1 MIFHLG
7 QASAAGFPFLL
18 ELLLSGVEADLFR
31 AKSFEVAAEFF
42 ALNCQQRGLLLDGK
56 FLLAQCG
63 FAAVEF
69 GAFFGEACGDGFG
82 GCEAFL
88 ARGHFGAARGEFV
101 LLGLHGTAQ
110 LNERF
115 SEADAF
121 NFGFGAAHG
130 SGFMLGD
137 GAIGATAGF
146 RNVGPEASE
155 VVLANRQL
163 ETEAREF
170 SLGVLV
176 LVASADN
183 FALGFMLLRGGGF
196 VSGFGFA
203 EFGGGA
209 IHVGLHVG
217 HARFEGNDFG
227 VEGAEFALHAKG
239 PGFVGAATGDH
250 ASLIGGAVGCHE
262 SVLRIFAGE
271 FFRGGSAVSEIGTSQ
286 SGQKLFGG
294 GAERIAEFD
303 EFVETRVNAVF
314 SAERNDRLVIGD
326 LEIFGGVD
334 EESGAAA
341 DFVAQEGDAG
351 ASVIKTFD
359 YDAFAFIAETLF
371 DCRFVVLGVFGV
383 IGKHAD

>member
-1 MIFHLG
+1 M
-7 QASAAGFPFLL
+7 
-18 ELLLSGVEADLFR
+18 
-31 AKSFEVAAEFF
+31 
-42 ALNCQQRGLLLDGK
+42 
-56 FLLAQCG
+56 
-63 FAAVEF
+63 
-69 GAFFGEACGDGFG
+69 
-82 GCEAFL
+82 
-88 ARGHFGAARGEFV
+88 
-101 LLGLHGTAQ
+101 
-110 LNERF
+110 
-115 SEADAF
+115 
-121 NFGFGAAHG
+121 
-130 SGFMLGD
+130 
-137 GAIGATAGF
+137 
-146 RNVGPEASE
+146 
-155 VVLANRQL
+155 
-163 ETEAREF
+163 
-170 SLGVLV
+170 
-176 LVASADN
+176 
-183 FALGFMLLRGGGF
+183 
-196 VSGFGFA
+196 
-203 EFGGGA
+203 
-209 IHVGLHVG
+209 HVG

-351 ASVIKTFD
+351 ASVIKSFD
-359 YDAFAFIAETLF
+359 HDVFEFIAEILF
-371 DCRFVVLGVFGV
+371 DGRFVVLGDFGV
-383 IGKHAD
+383 IGEHTDGAEIVAGATFVGGEKFLHGVGGVGAVVQNLGKSGVARADRGQRIA